1 MSYCGGKIERQI
13 DYKHAAGVDGEKLIR
28 CINRNTAVA
37 DLGVECQ
44 HRARRRD
51 TLRGIVC
58 PGATTGMQGLAT

>member
-37 DLGVECQ
+37 DLGVKRQ
-44 HRARRRD
+44 HRARCRD
-51 TLRGIVC
+51 TLRGIVRPC
-58 PGATTGMQGLAT
+58 ATAGVQGLTT